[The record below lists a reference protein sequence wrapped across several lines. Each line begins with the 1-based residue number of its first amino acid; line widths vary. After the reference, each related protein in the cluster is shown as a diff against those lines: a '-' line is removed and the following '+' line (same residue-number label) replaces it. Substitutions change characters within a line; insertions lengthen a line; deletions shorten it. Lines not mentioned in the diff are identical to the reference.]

1 MDILSSTSSS
11 TLKSFNNSNKKCK
24 VVIYI
29 IILLIV
35 IIFIYNMF
43 FKTNYKNYKNN
54 KDTIIFYV
62 ADWCPHCQK
71 LKPFINECKK
81 LKLLNIKV
89 KNAEKMNDEEKKQI
103 NGFPTAIRNS
113 DNNIA
118 VGEIE
123 IKNLVNQTLNKS
135 NIEYFDARE
144 DIIFYLDDSSNFYLD
159 ASSNLLNLDGSLNY
173 INLNNNQSVYNLRIK
188 YQQHIEDTDT
198 DFSGNIINSFPTAVI
213 QSNKKTYYGYN
224 DVFSLLEQV
233 LKTIIFE
240 DTIDFYVADWC
251 AHCETIKSY
260 IKDLKNIQ
268 QTKVKINIVNYD
280 DMNDDEKKLIVG
292 FPAVK
297 RNSDNMIGFGQNDIE
312 KIVNNSLYKTL
323 LPSTQEDNA
332 ANYDSKDTI
341 QFYIAEWCGHS
352 QKLFP
357 YIEDYQKQ
365 QNVVNVEIFFDKDIP
380 SELNITGYP
389 TAIRKSDNKRAVGA
403 PSILNLMKE
412 TAANNNN
419 IQEVKQE
426 NNSANY
432 DSNNSANYDS
442 NNSANY
448 DSNNSANYDSNNS
461 ANYDSK
467 DTIQFYIAEWCGHSQ
482 KLLPYIEDYQ
492 KQQNVVNVEIFFDK
506 DIPSELN
513 ITGYPTA
520 IRKSDNKRAVG
531 GPSILNL
538 MKETAANN
546 NNIQEVK
553 QENNSA
559 NYDSKDTIQFYMA
572 EWCDQSH
579 KILPYIEEYQ
589 KQQNV
594 VDTEII
600 YEEDIPMELNI
611 TDYPTAIRKSDN
623 KKAVGVPTILNLMKE
638 TMIVVENNNIQEVKQ
653 ENHSA
658 NNKIIV
664 FLAEWCSYCQKLK
677 PQLIRIMKTNKNIEL
692 VDSKDITPDL
702 QKYIQRF
709 PSALKVSDN
718 TVAVGAPEILKM
730 INSNT
735 VNKPDKKQTCIFVY
749 SDNCKYCQM
758 IMPKWLEFKLHA
770 TDNKLNVNILEYES
784 KDLDKLPDNYKN
796 QIEGF
801 PTLFVNE
808 KYEGYDDIINYLK
821 KFS

>member
-1 MDILSSTSSS
+1 M
-11 TLKSFNNSNKKCK
+11 
-24 VVIYI
+24 
-29 IILLIV
+29 
-35 IIFIYNMF
+35 
-43 FKTNYKNYKNN
+43 
-54 KDTIIFYV
+54 
-62 ADWCPHCQK
+62 
-71 LKPFINECKK
+71 
-81 LKLLNIKV
+81 
-89 KNAEKMNDEEKKQI
+89 
-103 NGFPTAIRNS
+103 
-113 DNNIA
+113 
-118 VGEIE
+118 
-123 IKNLVNQTLNKS
+123 
-135 NIEYFDARE
+135 
-144 DIIFYLDDSSNFYLD
+144 
-159 ASSNLLNLDGSLNY
+159 
-173 INLNNNQSVYNLRIK
+173 
-188 YQQHIEDTDT
+188 
-198 DFSGNIINSFPTAVI
+198 
-213 QSNKKTYYGYN
+213 
-224 DVFSLLEQV
+224 
-233 LKTIIFE
+233 
-240 DTIDFYVADWC
+240 
-251 AHCETIKSY
+251 
-260 IKDLKNIQ
+260 
-268 QTKVKINIVNYD
+268 
-280 DMNDDEKKLIVG
+280 
-292 FPAVK
+292 
-297 RNSDNMIGFGQNDIE
+297 
-312 KIVNNSLYKTL
+312 
-323 LPSTQEDNA
+323 
-332 ANYDSKDTI
+332 
-341 QFYIAEWCGHS
+341 
-352 QKLFP
+352 
-357 YIEDYQKQ
+357 
-365 QNVVNVEIFFDKDIP
+365 VNVEIFFDKDIP

-403 PSILNLMKE
+403 
-412 TAANNNN
+412 
-419 IQEVKQE
+419 
-426 NNSANY
+426 
-432 DSNNSANYDS
+432 
-442 NNSANY
+442 
-448 DSNNSANYDSNNS
+448 
-461 ANYDSK
+461 
-467 DTIQFYIAEWCGHSQ
+467 
-482 KLLPYIEDYQ
+482 
-492 KQQNVVNVEIFFDK
+492 
-506 DIPSELN
+506 
-513 ITGYPTA
+513 
-520 IRKSDNKRAVG
+520 
-531 GPSILNL
+531 PSILNL